1 MAKLKIEGLGEL
13 QKGLRK
19 KASLDLVKQTVKLN
33 TMEMKDKIHDNAV
46 FTRGY
51 STGDTQRS
59 VSYSIE
65 DSGFTGVA
73 GAKMHYDEYVEK
85 GTRFMD
91 AQPFI
96 RPAYE
101 EQAKKFKSDM
111 RKLVR

>member
-59 VSYSIE
+59 VSYSIQVLLVLPVLRC
-65 DSGFTGVA
+65 T
-73 GAKMHYDEYVEK
+73 M
-85 GTRFMD
+85 MNMW
-91 AQPFI
+91 
-96 RPAYE
+96 
-101 EQAKKFKSDM
+101 KKELALWM
-111 RKLVR
+111 RNPLFALLMKNRRRNSKAICGNL